1 MAAGF
6 DHTLKP
12 FLSLHS
18 FSPPDEFSDNLE
30 FERSI
35 RHPTNLSKILL
46 PLDSRLR
53 TKQ

>member
-6 DHTLKP
+6 DHSLKP

-18 FSPPDEFSDNLE
+18 FSPSDEISNNFD
-30 FERSI
+30 FERHF
-35 RHPTNLSKILL
+35 RHARNPAKILL
-46 PLDSRLR
+46 PLNSRLR

>member
-6 DHTLKP
+6 DHSLKP

-18 FSPPDEFSDNLE
+18 FSPSDEISNNFD
-30 FERSI
+30 FG
-35 RHPTNLSKILL
+35 RHFRRETNLAKILL